1 MQINI
6 MVVEDEE
13 DVAAGIAR
21 TLRRLE
27 GVDVVTTPS
36 AEWALE
42 EMSRRPYA
50 LVLSDVRLKG
60 MDGLELLSRIRSAQL
75 DARVVLMTAF
85 PSTHIELHARR
96 LGSDG
101 LLEKPFDLR
110 ELSAQVSRLLRSVRR
125 VPSRPSV
132 QGDRQSSAGES
143 DELALEKK

>member
-42 EMSRRPYA
+42 EMGRRPYA

-60 MDGLELLSRIRSAQL
+60 MDGLELLSRIRSAGL
-75 DARVVLMTAF
+75 DTRVVLMTAF

-96 LGSDG
+96 LGSDA

-110 ELSAQVSRLLRSVRR
+110 ELSAQVSHLLRTARR
-125 VPSRPSV
+125 SATRPMI
-132 QGDRQSSAGES
+132 QGDKQNGAGET
-143 DELALEKK
+143 DEPAFAKK